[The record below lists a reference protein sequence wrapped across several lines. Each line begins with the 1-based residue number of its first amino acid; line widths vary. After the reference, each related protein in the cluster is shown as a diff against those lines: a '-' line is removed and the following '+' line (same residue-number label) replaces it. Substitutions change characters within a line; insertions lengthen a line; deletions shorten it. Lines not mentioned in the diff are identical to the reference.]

1 MLQGQIRGK
10 IMGKRCNR
18 SSRSVIGP
26 DATIDIHQL
35 VVPIE
40 ICMIQTYPET
50 VTNFNLMQ
58 LKERI
63 VNGPD
68 VLFGAKVVDALNG
81 QKIDLAMIDEKKRK
95 QIQLRPGMVVHRHL
109 QKGDLVGFN
118 RQPSLHK
125 ESMMGHEIIPM
136 PGKTFRFHLAGKF
149 IYNFLCLYILL
160 RLLSPIYQDTFL
172 SGMGYHRLRP
182 MVSARTLPF
191 SYSDYHPCFSGS
203 RSIALNNL
211 YPVFAMD
218 DVR

>member
-1 MLQGQIRGK
+1 
-10 IMGKRCNR
+10 MGKRCNR

-50 VTNFNLMQ
+50 VTDFNLMQ

-149 IYNFLCLYILL
+149 YISFPMSLHSFAPSHLPKHIFFKNGVVQIL
-160 RLLSPIYQDTFL
+160 RFDIVLHTLSFILILPTF
-172 SGMGYHRLRP
+172 
-182 MVSARTLPF
+182 
-191 SYSDYHPCFSGS
+191 
-203 RSIALNNL
+203 
-211 YPVFAMD
+211 VFF
-218 DVR
+218 R

>member
-1 MLQGQIRGK
+1 MLKSQSVVPSILFILYNWVDSFFECLYMIFYSSPRFFFLVQPLTFSHFFMLQGQIRGK

-149 IYNFLCLYILL
+149 TSHLLLYISLGA
-160 RLLSPIYQDTFL
+160 IYH
-172 SGMGYHRLRP
+172 G
-182 MVSARTLPF
+182 
-191 SYSDYHPCFSGS
+191 
-203 RSIALNNL
+203 
-211 YPVFAMD
+211 
-218 DVR
+218 

>member
-1 MLQGQIRGK
+1 
-10 IMGKRCNR
+10 MGKRCNR

-50 VTNFNLMQ
+50 VTDFNLMQ

-149 IYNFLCLYILL
+149 TSHYISSLGA
-160 RLLSPIYQDTFL
+160 IYQNTFL
-172 SGMGYHRLRP
+172 TGFGHYKYAP
-182 MVSARTLPF
+182 MKKFGILSF
-191 SYSDYHPCFSGS
+191 SY
-203 RSIALNNL
+203 
-211 YPVFAMD
+211 
-218 DVR
+218 